1 MVANSANSGAFYTIL
16 PNIWH
21 PWRSWVRR
29 LHMEVQLELWEKFES
44 NLLVLALTILCG
56 STHVHK
62 YVLMQTYHPVFSVS
76 KRANI
81 CKRLMKLYFAT
92 LPNPGLL
99 GFCRGTR
106 MYLVR
111 KLFPRPWRHVQELKM
126 QQFPT
131 RILHIGI
138 RLHLAAKKMNIQ
150 ILFRKNYVKLL

>member
-1 MVANSANSGAFYTIL
+1 MFI
-16 PNIWH
+16 
-21 PWRSWVRR
+21 
-29 LHMEVQLELWEKFES
+29 
-44 NLLVLALTILCG
+44 
-56 STHVHK
+56 
-62 YVLMQTYHPVFSVS
+62 FSVS

-111 KLFPRPWRHVQELKM
+111 KLFPRPWRHVQELIM
-126 QQFPT
+126 QQFLT

-138 RLHLAAKKMNIQ
+138 LLQLAAKKMNIWMF
-150 ILFRKNYVKLL
+150 FRKNYVKPLSDFEIKTDFKNVFSNKVNPIHIKPTKFDKKDFYFSAFSTNNATNMVIQIH

>member
-1 MVANSANSGAFYTIL
+1 MFI
-16 PNIWH
+16 
-21 PWRSWVRR
+21 
-29 LHMEVQLELWEKFES
+29 
-44 NLLVLALTILCG
+44 
-56 STHVHK
+56 
-62 YVLMQTYHPVFSVS
+62 FSVS

-111 KLFPRPWRHVQELKM
+111 KLFPRPWRHVQELIM
-126 QQFPT
+126 QQFLT

-138 RLHLAAKKMNIQ
+138 LLQLAAKKMNIWMF
-150 ILFRKNYVKLL
+150 FRKNYVKPLSDFEIKTDFKNVFSNKVNPIHIKPTKFDKKDFYFSAFSTNNATNMVIQIHSIKIRQSAI

>member
-1 MVANSANSGAFYTIL
+1 MFI
-16 PNIWH
+16 
-21 PWRSWVRR
+21 
-29 LHMEVQLELWEKFES
+29 
-44 NLLVLALTILCG
+44 
-56 STHVHK
+56 
-62 YVLMQTYHPVFSVS
+62 FSVS

-111 KLFPRPWRHVQELKM
+111 KLFPRPWRHVQELIM
-126 QQFPT
+126 QQFLT

-138 RLHLAAKKMNIQ
+138 LLQLAAKKMNIWMF
-150 ILFRKNYVKLL
+150 FRKNYVKPLSDFEIKTDFKNVFSNKVNPIHIKPTKFDKKDFYFSAFSTNNATNMVIQIHSISN

>member
-1 MVANSANSGAFYTIL
+1 MKGKILIDADSRPLRYMYVVWLRVSSNHHEIFNFIQIGSGHT
-16 PNIWH
+16 
-21 PWRSWVRR
+21 VRQYIR
-29 LHMEVQLELWEKFES
+29 
-44 NLLVLALTILCG
+44 
-56 STHVHK
+56 K

-111 KLFPRPWRHVQELKM
+111 KLFPRPWRHVQELIM
-126 QQFPT
+126 QQFLT

-138 RLHLAAKKMNIQ
+138 LLQLAAKKMNIWMF
-150 ILFRKNYVKLL
+150 LRKNYVKLLWDFEIQQVLG